1 LDIVVRNLV
10 SNMDNAVA
18 LVQAYLRINGYF
30 TVAEYPI
37 LETHGPSAVQMAT
50 DIDILAFRFPSAV
63 RQVVG
68 KRGRKWQKGLSIPDP
83 DLKVPSGAPDMV
95 IGEVK
100 EGRAHLNKSMR
111 NPSIVSAALARFGCC
126 DPEHAERTA
135 QKLLSS
141 GTAETPEGHMV
152 RIIVFASGGA
162 EERRFQVVSLAHVI
176 NFLRSYLREHWQVL
190 HHAQFRDPV
199 LSLLMTLEK
208 AGEDP
213 PLTEES

>member
-1 LDIVVRNLV
+1 
-10 SNMDNAVA
+10 MDNAVA

-37 LETHGPSAVQMAT
+37 LETHGKNAVQMAT
-50 DIDILAFRFPSAV
+50 DIDILAFRFPGAI

-68 KRGRKWQKGLSIPDP
+68 KRNEKWQRGLSIPDP
-83 DLKVPSGAPDMV
+83 DLKVPSGAPDMI

-126 DPEHAERTA
+126 AAKHAEGTV
-135 QKLLSS
+135 QKLLAS
-141 GTAETPEGHMV
+141 GRAKTPEGHMV
-152 RIIVFASGGA
+152 RIVVFASGGA
-162 EERRFQVVSLAHVI
+162 EERRFQVLTLAHI
-176 NFLRSYLREHWQVL
+176 TEFLRSYLREHWEVL

-208 AGEDP
+208 AGDAAPVEED
-213 PLTEES
+213 S

>member
-1 LDIVVRNLV
+1 
-10 SNMDNAVA
+10 MDNAVA

-37 LETHGPSAVQMAT
+37 LETHGKNAVQMAT
-50 DIDILAFRFPSAV
+50 DIDILAFRFPGAI

-68 KRGRKWQKGLSIPDP
+68 KRNEKWQQGLSIPDP
-83 DLKVPSGAPDMV
+83 DLKVPSGAPDMI

-126 DPEHAERTA
+126 AAKHAEGTV
-135 QKLLSS
+135 QKLLAS
-141 GTAETPEGHMV
+141 GRAKTPEGHMV
-152 RIIVFASGGA
+152 RIVVFASGGA
-162 EERRFQVVSLAHVI
+162 EERRFQVLTLAHI
-176 NFLRSYLREHWQVL
+176 TDFLRSYLREHWQVL

-208 AGEDP
+208 AGDAAPVEED
-213 PLTEES
+213 S

>member
-1 LDIVVRNLV
+1 
-10 SNMDNAVA
+10 MDNAVA

-37 LETHGPSAVQMAT
+37 LETHGRNAVQMAT
-50 DIDILAFRFPSAV
+50 DIDILAFRFPGAIRRVS
-63 RQVVG
+63 G
-68 KRGRKWQKGLSIPDP
+68 KRGEKWQQGLSIPDP
-83 DLKVPSGAPDMV
+83 DLRVPSGAPDMI

-111 NPSIVSAALARFGCC
+111 NPAIVSAALARFGCC

-135 QKLLSS
+135 RKLLGS
-141 GTAETPEGHMV
+141 GRAETPEGHLV
-152 RIIVFASGGA
+152 RIVVFASGGA
-162 EERRFQVVSLAHVI
+162 EERRFQVISLAHVTE
-176 NFLRSYLREHWQVL
+176 FLRSYLREHWEVL

-208 AGEDP
+208 AGDGSA
-213 PLTEES
+213 TKKES

>member
-1 LDIVVRNLV
+1 
-10 SNMDNAVA
+10 MDNAVA

-37 LETHGPSAVQMAT
+37 LETHGRNAVQMAT
-50 DIDILAFRFPSAV
+50 DIDILAFRFPGAI

-68 KRGRKWQKGLSIPDP
+68 KRNEKWQRGLSIPDP
-83 DLKVPSGAPDMV
+83 DLKVPSGAPDMI

-126 DPEHAERTA
+126 AAKHAEGTA
-135 QKLLSS
+135 QKLLAS
-141 GTAETPEGHMV
+141 GRAKTPEGHMV
-152 RIIVFASGGA
+152 RIVVFASGGA
-162 EERRFQVVSLAHVI
+162 EERRFQVITLAHI
-176 NFLRSYLREHWQVL
+176 TDFLRSYLREHWQVL

-208 AGEDP
+208 AGDAAPVEED
-213 PLTEES
+213 S

>member
-1 LDIVVRNLV
+1 
-10 SNMDNAVA
+10 MDNAVA

-37 LETHGPSAVQMAT
+37 LETHGKNAVQMAT
-50 DIDILAFRFPSAV
+50 DIDILAFRFPGAI

-68 KRGRKWQKGLSIPDP
+68 KRNEKWQRGLSIPDP
-83 DLKVPSGAPDMV
+83 DLKVPSGAPDMI

-126 DPEHAERTA
+126 AAKHAEGTA
-135 QKLLSS
+135 QKLLAA
-141 GTAETPEGHMV
+141 GRAKTPEGHMV
-152 RIIVFASGGA
+152 RIVVFASGGA
-162 EERRFQVVSLAHVI
+162 EERRFQVLTLAHI
-176 NFLRSYLREHWQVL
+176 TDFLRSYLREHWQVL

-208 AGEDP
+208 AGDAAPVEED
-213 PLTEES
+213 S

>member
-1 LDIVVRNLV
+1 
-10 SNMDNAVA
+10 MDNAVA

-37 LETHGPSAVQMAT
+37 LETHGKNAVQMAT
-50 DIDILAFRFPSAV
+50 DIDILAFRFPGAI

-68 KRGRKWQKGLSIPDP
+68 KRNEKWQRGLSIPDP
-83 DLKVPSGAPDMV
+83 DLKVPSGAPDMI

-126 DPEHAERTA
+126 AAKHAEGTV
-135 QKLLSS
+135 QKLLAS
-141 GTAETPEGHMV
+141 GRAKTPEGHMV
-152 RIIVFASGGA
+152 RIVVFASGGA
-162 EERRFQVVSLAHVI
+162 EERRFQVLTLAHI
-176 NFLRSYLREHWQVL
+176 TDFLRSYLREHWQVL

-208 AGEDP
+208 AGDAAPVEED
-213 PLTEES
+213 S

>member
-1 LDIVVRNLV
+1 
-10 SNMDNAVA
+10 MDNAVA

-37 LETHGPSAVQMAT
+37 LETHGKNAVQMAT
-50 DIDILAFRFPSAV
+50 DIDILAFRFPGAI

-68 KRGRKWQKGLSIPDP
+68 KRNEKWQQGLSIPDP
-83 DLKVPSGAPDMV
+83 DLKVPSGAPDMI

-126 DPEHAERTA
+126 AAKHAEGTA
-135 QKLLSS
+135 QKLLAA
-141 GTAETPEGHMV
+141 GRAKTPEGHMV
-152 RIIVFASGGA
+152 RIVVFASGGA
-162 EERRFQVVSLAHVI
+162 EERRFQVLTLAHI
-176 NFLRSYLREHWQVL
+176 TDFLRSYLREHWQVL

-208 AGEDP
+208 AGDAAPVEED
-213 PLTEES
+213 S

>member
-1 LDIVVRNLV
+1 
-10 SNMDNAVA
+10 MDNAVA

-37 LETHGPSAVQMAT
+37 LETHGRNAVQMAT
-50 DIDILAFRFPSAV
+50 DIDILAFRFPGAI

-68 KRGRKWQKGLSIPDP
+68 KRNEKWQRGLSIPDP
-83 DLKVPSGAPDMV
+83 DLKVPSGAPDMI

-100 EGRAHLNKSMR
+100 EGRARLNKSMR

-126 DPEHAERTA
+126 AAKHAEGTA
-135 QKLLSS
+135 QKLLAS
-141 GTAETPEGHMV
+141 GRAKTPEGHMV
-152 RIIVFASGGA
+152 RIVVFASGGA
-162 EERRFQVVSLAHVI
+162 EERRFQVLTLAHI
-176 NFLRSYLREHWQVL
+176 TDFLRSYLREHWQVL

-208 AGEDP
+208 AGDAAPVEED
-213 PLTEES
+213 S

>member
-1 LDIVVRNLV
+1 
-10 SNMDNAVA
+10 MDNAVA

-37 LETHGPSAVQMAT
+37 LETHGKNAVQMAT
-50 DIDILAFRFPSAV
+50 DIDILAFRFPGAI

-68 KRGRKWQKGLSIPDP
+68 KRNEKWQRGLSIPDP
-83 DLKVPSGAPDMV
+83 DLKVPSGAPDMI

-100 EGRAHLNKSMR
+100 EGRARLNKSMR

-126 DPEHAERTA
+126 AAKHAEGTA
-135 QKLLSS
+135 QKLLAS
-141 GTAETPEGHMV
+141 GRAKTPEGHMV
-152 RIIVFASGGA
+152 RIVVFASGGA
-162 EERRFQVVSLAHVI
+162 EERRFQVLTLAHI
-176 NFLRSYLREHWQVL
+176 TDFLRSYLREHWQVL

-208 AGEDP
+208 AGDAAPVEED
-213 PLTEES
+213 S

>member
-1 LDIVVRNLV
+1 
-10 SNMDNAVA
+10 MDNAVA

-37 LETHGPSAVQMAT
+37 LETHGKNAVQMAT
-50 DIDILAFRFPSAV
+50 DIDILAFRFPGAI

-68 KRGRKWQKGLSIPDP
+68 KRNEKWQQGLSIPDP
-83 DLKVPSGAPDMV
+83 DLKVPSGAPDMI

-126 DPEHAERTA
+126 AAKHAEGTV
-135 QKLLSS
+135 QKLLAS
-141 GTAETPEGHMV
+141 GRAKTPEGHMV
-152 RIIVFASGGA
+152 RIVVFASGGA
-162 EERRFQVVSLAHVI
+162 EERRFQVLSLAHI
-176 NFLRSYLREHWQVL
+176 TDFLRSYLREHWQVL

-208 AGEDP
+208 AGDAAPVEED
-213 PLTEES
+213 S

>member
-1 LDIVVRNLV
+1 
-10 SNMDNAVA
+10 MDNAVA

-37 LETHGPSAVQMAT
+37 LETHGKNAVQMAT
-50 DIDILAFRFPSAV
+50 DIDILAFRFPGAI

-68 KRGRKWQKGLSIPDP
+68 KRNEKWQQGLSIPDP
-83 DLKVPSGAPDMV
+83 DLKVPSGAPDMI

-111 NPSIVSAALARFGCC
+111 NPSIVSAALARVGCC
-126 DPEHAERTA
+126 AAKHAEGTA
-135 QKLLSS
+135 QKLLAA
-141 GTAETPEGHMV
+141 GRAKTPEGHMV
-152 RIIVFASGGA
+152 RIVVFASGGA
-162 EERRFQVVSLAHVI
+162 EERRFQVLTLAHI
-176 NFLRSYLREHWQVL
+176 TDFLRSYLREHWQVL

-208 AGEDP
+208 AGDAAPVEED
-213 PLTEES
+213 S